1 MVTGA
6 IISLLIA
13 ASALVLGALFS
24 LEERVARLEEE
35 SYDGEFGPI
44 ERRPDKLFL
53 EWIYGGDE

>member
-35 SYDGEFGPI
+35 NYDGEFEPI

>member
-35 SYDGEFGPI
+35 RYDGEFEPI
-44 ERRPDKLFL
+44 ERHPDKLFL

>member
-35 SYDGEFGPI
+35 SYDGEFEPI